1 MFGAG
6 TDTTMVSIL
15 WSLLFIAGLKE
26 GEGSRPSLQ
35 ARIQAELD
43 AAGPPHQH
51 QQETPPLLRAA
62 LLEVQR
68 K

>member
-1 MFGAG
+1 
-6 TDTTMVSIL
+6 MVSIL

-26 GEGSRPSLQ
+26 EGEGSRRPSLQ

-43 AAGPPHQH
+43 AAASPPHLH

>member
-1 MFGAG
+1 
-6 TDTTMVSIL
+6 MVSIL

-26 GEGSRPSLQ
+26 EGDGSSRPSLQ

-43 AAGPPHQH
+43 AAGPPHLQ

-68 K
+68 KI